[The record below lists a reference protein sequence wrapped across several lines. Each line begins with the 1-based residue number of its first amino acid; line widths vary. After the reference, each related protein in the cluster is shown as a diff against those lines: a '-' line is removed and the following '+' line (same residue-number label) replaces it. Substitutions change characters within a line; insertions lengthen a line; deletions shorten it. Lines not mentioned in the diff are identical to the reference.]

1 MDSEDSSFMSE
12 SSKKRDRRVWTDEEE
27 DALLNIQEDLVTNG
41 IQPNVHCI
49 TYPLYFQYHKDVGG
63 WRGKPF
69 PRYERL
75 AHVFG
80 VDRAIGKA
88 AKVPPAIV
96 EEVSQEP
103 KNQDHANAF
112 DSKLEGDH
120 LSTAKS
126 EEFTSKSKRRK
137 REDDDKIVHGLD
149 KFDAT
154 FKEVRQTS
162 NEQIRLLVEYMQ
174 PKGNKKD
181 EVRAKKDE
189 LWAELLKL
197 NLSTTNQIKALK
209 FLIAD
214 SAELFW
220 LLTQRKKSRN
230 LSCNLF
236 VSHID

>member
-1 MDSEDSSFMSE
+1 MRYS
-12 SSKKRDRRVWTDEEE
+12 
-27 DALLNIQEDLVTNG
+27 LNL
-41 IQPNVHCI
+41 PHCI
-49 TYPLYFQYHKDVGG
+49 TYPFYFQYHKDVGG

-80 VDRAIGKA
+80 VDRAIRKA

-149 KFDAT
+149 KFAAT
-154 FKEVRQTS
+154 FKEVMQTS
-162 NEQIRLLVEYMQ
+162 NEQIHLLVEYMK

-197 NLSTTNQIKALK
+197 NLSTTNRIKALK
-209 FLIAD
+209 FLMAD
-214 SAELFW
+214 SAELF
-220 LLTQRKKSRN
+220 LALDKEEEKLEFIMQ
-230 LSCNLF
+230 LIC
-236 VSHID
+236 